1 MLFLYRLKYRKIF
14 IVGLL
19 IALVFTISGCKNSE
33 EGLVA
38 KVDGEGITMEE
49 FESEYEVYKRMYEQQ
64 LGEDAMSQT
73 GEGGKTLGEEL
84 KGNIVEK
91 LIMERLVAKDAKNM
105 NIVVT
110 DEEIKEQMDQYIAIV
125 EEQEKFDEFLEAN
138 KLTKEFLKENLK
150 KDLLF
155 NKHNEAFLKDVKIT
169 DEEIE
174 NYFNSNKEDLVVV
187 KASHILVKSEEDGKK
202 VIDKLNAGETFAS
215 VAATESIDS
224 SSAVQGG
231 NLGYFKKGTY
241 VNEFEQAA
249 FALKVG
255 ETSKLVKTEVGYH
268 VIKIEDRKDTLE
280 TLKDDIILVLKDDKY
295 LEKIQSLRDSAKVKI
310 FLDTKTK

>member
-1 MLFLYRLKYRKIF
+1 MYRLKYRKIF

>member
-1 MLFLYRLKYRKIF
+1 MYRLKYRKIF

-38 KVDGEGITMEE
+38 KVDGEGITIEE

-91 LIMERLVAKDAKNM
+91 LIMERLVSKDAKNM

-202 VIDKLNAGETFAS
+202 VIDKLNAGEAFAS

>member
-1 MLFLYRLKYRKIF
+1 MLLLFRFKYKKIF
-14 IVGLL
+14 VVGLL
-19 IALVFTISGCKNSE
+19 IALVFTISGCKNNE

-73 GEGGKTLGEEL
+73 GEGGITLGEEL

-91 LIMERLVAKDAKNM
+91 LIMERLVAKDAINM

-110 DEEIKEQMDQYIAIV
+110 DEEIKEQLDQYIAIV
-125 EEQEKFDEFLEAN
+125 EEQGNFDEFLEAN
-138 KLTKEFLKENLK
+138 KLTTEFLKENLK

-155 NKHNEAFLKDVKIT
+155 NKHNEAFLKDIIIT

-174 NYFNSNKEDLVVV
+174 NYFNSNKEDLIVV

-202 VIDKLNAGETFAS
+202 VINKLNAGEEFAS

-249 FALKVG
+249 FALQVG

-268 VIKIEDRKDTLE
+268 VIKIDDRKDTLE
-280 TLKDDIILVLKDDKY
+280 TLKDDIILVLKDEKY